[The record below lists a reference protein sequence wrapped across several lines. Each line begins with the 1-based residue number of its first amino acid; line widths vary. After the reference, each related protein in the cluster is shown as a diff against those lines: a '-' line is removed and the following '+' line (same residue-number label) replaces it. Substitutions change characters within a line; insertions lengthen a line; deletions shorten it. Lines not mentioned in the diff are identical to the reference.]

1 MNSDWLMSFRC
12 EIFVELVAEDFIST
26 AFMKN
31 AKSFLF

>member
-1 MNSDWLMSFRC
+1 MNSDWLMIFRG
-12 EIFVELVAEDFIST
+12 EIFVELGAEDFLST